1 MKAVLT
7 VLQLTAI
14 TGVGGTGLGG
24 ALGAAFGK
32 MSRRVTSLLLSFSAG
47 LMISI
52 VCFDLIVSAVSPG
65 DSASGTN
72 LLLVTASIL
81 VGYGAV
87 LALNA
92 LITGPHGPKEG
103 KKQKPSGRML
113 TAGLVMASA
122 IALHNFPEGMVIGAA
137 YANDPAGRV
146 LAGDAVLIA
155 SVIGI
160 HDIPEGMGV
169 SVPLVS
175 GGMGRL
181 KATVL
186 TALSGVPT
194 VLGAVAGYFLGA
206 MSPMALAISLSF
218 ASGAMLCVVFG
229 ELMPEAFFLWRSGF
243 PAFAM
248 FVGLLLGM
256 VIVYS

>member
-1 MKAVLT
+1 MRAVWEVVT
-7 VLQLTAI
+7 LTAI

-24 ALGAAFGK
+24 VLGAAFGK
-32 MSRRVTSLLLSFSAG
+32 TSRRVTSLLLSFSAG

-52 VCFDLIVSAVSPG
+52 VCFDLIVSAVTPE
-65 DSASGTN
+65 DAASGGN

-92 LITGPHGPKEG
+92 LIAGPAEEAG
-103 KKQKPSGRML
+103 KKTGTPGRMF
-113 TAGLVMASA
+113 TAGIVMASA

-137 YANDPAGRV
+137 CADDPAGRV

-155 SVIGI
+155 AVIGI
-160 HDIPEGMGV
+160 HDVPEGMSV

-175 GGMGRL
+175 GGMGRA
-181 KATVL
+181 KAAL
-186 TALSGVPT
+186 LAALSGVPT
-194 VLGAVAGYFLGA
+194 VLGAAAGYFLGA
-206 MSPMALAISLSF
+206 MSPMALAVSLSF
-218 ASGAMLCVVFG
+218 AAGAMLCVVFG

-248 FVGLLLGM
+248 LAGLLLGM
-256 VIVYS
+256 VIVYA